1 MDPEKRLN
9 ELGII
14 LPEPPA
20 TVATYVR
27 TVLFENYLF
36 VSGQLPTKDGNLVAT
51 GKLGAEVSLEDGILA
66 AKQCTINALAAIK
79 SELGSLK
86 RVARILKLTGFV
98 ASSPSFIQQPQVING
113 ASDLLVDIFGDV
125 GRHSRSAVGV
135 ASLPIDAA
143 VEIDFI
149 VGVA

>member
-20 TVATYVR
+20 AVATYVR
-27 TVLFENYLF
+27 TVLFENYLY

-135 ASLPIDAA
+135 ASLPLDAA

>member
-20 TVATYVR
+20 AVATYVR
-27 TVLFENYLF
+27 TVLFENYLY

-86 RVARILKLTGFV
+86 TVARILKLTGFV

-135 ASLPIDAA
+135 ASLPLDAA